1 MGTRRDQPQGLG
13 VHLSPAPTCPP
24 PAPLCPCLGPQT
36 RALDSQ
42 PGARFAPN
50 PLTCLFHRKEDDQE
64 HSWNHLGPELKG
76 GEPGI
81 GRAASTVQLC
91 SASGSLTTEFPPSCP
106 AFPQLR
112 PLPLPALEPGRLPEG
127 PTEGARYGLS
137 RLRPSGTRP
146 LLPGER
152 GTPALEKD
160 RVHPPSPPPCSD
172 TSGINRPFKFPE
184 SPPQPFPLHMTLD
197 PGLGQRQRGLPICVG
212 SEFWAGGN

>member
-1 MGTRRDQPQGLG
+1 M
-13 VHLSPAPTCPP
+13 
-24 PAPLCPCLGPQT
+24 
-36 RALDSQ
+36 
-42 PGARFAPN
+42 
-50 PLTCLFHRKEDDQE
+50 
-64 HSWNHLGPELKG
+64 
-76 GEPGI
+76 
-81 GRAASTVQLC
+81 QLC

-137 RLRPSGTRP
+137 RLRPSATRP
-146 LLPGER
+146 LPPGER

-172 TSGINRPFKFPE
+172 TSGINRPFKFPG
-184 SPPQPFPLHMTLD
+184 SPPQPFRLHTTLD

-212 SEFWAGGN
+212 SEFWAGGNRGEKRKRGMEKWEGQESEKGVARNRKDCQEPSLREKSRVN